1 MPLFVLNTILALL
14 LTVYLLQCKSSNDRG
29 TNTVTRFVRDVRANR
44 GYNTVLM
51 LSTSL
56 TVVTLLLGTKYKCMY
71 ACIPSLLVI
80 ILSFILK
87 NKSTKNKQR
96 IEDSR
101 VVTKT
106 GGKIVAIVLPAVVA
120 LIAVIC
126 TGGGALVP
134 IAIVALVVAI
144 AKGVSNVVNKSVD
157 MMSDVKGP
165 DITKEDFKELNA
177 VTERISGIKMEHP
190 EEAIT
195 TDSKLSIETN
205 VGSMAGI
212 TEKFSGISIE
222 HPEEFIEAANRAG
235 IETNG
240 KDLREVASNVIQFAP
255 PAMLAELPKEMSVEE
270 KAMAIMSGTVEVVS
284 TDGKEIIAVET

>member
-1 MPLFVLNTILALL
+1 MFLFILNLIASISLL
-14 LTVYLLQCKSSNDRG
+14 VYTMSCKASSGRG
-29 TNTVTRFVRDVRANR
+29 TNAASRFVRDVSANA
-44 GYNTVLM
+44 GYDMVIAIG
-51 LSTSL
+51 SL
-56 TVVTLLLGTKYKCMY
+56 LTLGCTFLGLLFDVAY
-71 ACIPSLLVI
+71 AGIPSALVVV
-80 ILSFILK
+80 LGFVLK
-87 NKSTKNKQR
+87 FKSSNDSQR

-255 PAMLAELPKEMSVEE
+255 PAMLAELPEEMSVEE
-270 KAMAIMSGTVEVVS
+270 KAMRVMG
-284 TDGKEIIAVET
+284 GMF